1 MAFKNLRTKKANRI
15 SPDSLARS
23 GEKPK
28 QPPTNP
34 NSPHQT
40 ATKKKNTTLKTPN
53 KKKNL
58 HPLKSPHLTT
68 NTGSITNQVTAPCTC
83 APSRGSMEASRAMR
97 WPRSRGTAKPGGAKK
112 ALGHTRPSLEW
123 RMDFLLLEVG
133 SGWMNQCGWSV
144 ILRINGFLLTCLLI
158 YVNGIWIGV
167 YKPSYKPLIY

>member
-15 SPDSLARS
+15 SPDSLAKS

-68 NTGSITNQVTAPCTC
+68 NTGSITNQVTAPCTK

-112 ALGHTRPSLEW
+112 ALGHTRPPLEE
-123 RMDFLLLEVG
+123 RRGFRAVEGKVD
-133 SGWMNQCGWSV
+133 GWINGEWSV
-144 ILRINGFLLTCLLI
+144 ILIGSMGVFLTYLQ
-158 YVNGIWIGV
+158 
-167 YKPSYKPLIY
+167 K